1 MPSDVGMYRRV
12 LRASIIARTVSKIR
26 KVSVKK
32 KTLTLRPS
40 RARYRDFSFRE
51 KKNPSSR
58 VVRGRR
64 RRRGRRPGG
73 FGARRSRSRRRARRR
88 RRHRRLRLRRTSAP
102 RDKCGSRGNVRVESP
117 LRPRLRDARA
127 RARHNILRLVGI
139 AARRSVPGRCVFGV
153 VVHVERL
160 PPPSDVWS
168 RAPGPPNPSPFPFVS
183 TPRSALMPF
192 LAPAESALGLCVI
205 VCARTAM
212 VPLASATKPSRE
224 CTFCEPASRSAPKA
238 GAATYDRLPISGAPP
253 T

>member
-32 KTLTLRPS
+32 KTLTLRARDTGTFLFAKKKIRHHASFEGGVVAEGVDPAVS
-40 RARYRDFSFRE
+40 ARDEVEVDDARGAGAGTGACACGAPAPLAISVARAETSG
-51 KKNPSSR
+51 SSR
-58 VVRGRR
+58 
-64 RRRGRRPGG
+64 PC
-73 FGARRSRSRRRARRR
+73 ALA
-88 RRHRRLRLRRTSAP
+88 SAM
-102 RDKCGSRGNVRVESP
+102 R
-117 LRPRLRDARA
+117 ARA
-127 RARHNILRLVGI
+127 RATTSSVWSESPRADPFPG
-139 AARRSVPGRCVFGV
+139 AAFSASSSTSSAS
-153 VVHVERL
+153 

-168 RAPGPPNPSPFPFVS
+168 RAPGPPNPSPVPFVS